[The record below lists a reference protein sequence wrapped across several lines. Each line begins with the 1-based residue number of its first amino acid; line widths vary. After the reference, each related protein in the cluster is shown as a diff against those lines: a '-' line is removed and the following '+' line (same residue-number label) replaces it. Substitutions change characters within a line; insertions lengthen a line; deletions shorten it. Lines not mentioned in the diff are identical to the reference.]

1 MTDGVNN
8 WSNNQEEYY
17 NVSHIQM
24 PSERDKRRNLWEY
37 VVVVILCSIWIGHKK
52 DDSIAASENGEDR
65 GLEVV

>member
-1 MTDGVNN
+1 M
-8 WSNNQEEYY
+8 Y
-17 NVSHIQM
+17 HIFKCQVRV
-24 PSERDKRRNLWEY
+24 RDKRRNLWEY